1 MNGHVNRPPHPRASR
16 SAVRRL
22 AVSRLISVAGGAAAY
37 TALMATIF
45 ERTDGSAIWLSA
57 TLLLTFGIEG
67 LVGPFA
73 GHLSDRFDRRRVML
87 ASEGAAALCFGAMA
101 LAHDPAW
108 LVGFAFLSAIA
119 EAPFFSA
126 SRAAIPNVIDDP
138 GQLAWA
144 NSWVSIGVNSGITI
158 GPVLGGVLVA
168 SLGPSAVFGAN
179 AVTFLVSMALVWSVR
194 RPFSGARTE
203 EEASEHHGVVAGFRF
218 IRRDPVLLRITAATA
233 VMVLGLGM
241 AMVADRPLAE
251 RFGVGDQGF
260 GLIISCW
267 GGGSVIGSF
276 LGRRLTEATE
286 RRWLVLGMAGI
297 SASALAMGVSPVFW
311 PILVFVLANGVA
323 DAIAIVADQGI
334 MQRRTPDVV
343 RARVMS
349 GSETVAHIALAVGYG
364 LAGPVL
370 ALTSAQGLYVVA
382 GISSGVAT
390 VILLPLLA
398 RKESVATV
406 PVEG

>member
-1 MNGHVNRPPHPRASR
+1 MTRPPHRQASR
-16 SAVRRL
+16 SAVLRL
-22 AVSRLISVAGGAAAY
+22 AVSRLISVGGGAAAY

-45 ERTDGSAIWLSA
+45 ERTDGSAGWLSA
-57 TLLLTFGIEG
+57 TLLLTFGVEG

-87 ASEGAAALCFGAMA
+87 ASEGAATLCFGAMA
-101 LAHDPAW
+101 LAHDPGW
-108 LVGFAFLSAIA
+108 LVFFAFLSAIA

-138 GQLAWA
+138 ADLAWA
-144 NSWVSIGVNSGITI
+144 NSWISIGVNSGITL

-179 AVTFLVSMALVWSVR
+179 AVTFLISMALVWSVR

-203 EEASEHHGVVAGFRF
+203 DEAAEHHGIVAGFRF
-218 IRRDPVLLRITAATA
+218 IRRDPVLMRITAATA
-233 VMVLGLGM
+233 VMVLGLGL

-276 LGRRLTEATE
+276 LGRRLTEPTE

-297 SASALAMGVSPVFW
+297 AATALGMGISPVFW
-311 PILVFVLANGVA
+311 PILVFVLVNGIA
-323 DAIAIVADQGI
+323 DAVAIVADQGI

-349 GSETVAHIALAVGYG
+349 ASETVAHFALAVGYG
-364 LAGPVL
+364 LAGPLL
-370 ALTSAQGLYVVA
+370 AMTSAQGLYVVA
-382 GISSGVAT
+382 GVSSAVAT
-390 VILLPLLA
+390 LILLPIVLPKREA
-398 RKESVATV
+398 TSVL